1 VPDTAYAGEQ
11 IVEVAAADDDVLRVE
26 HIAKRFGPTIALRD
40 INLHLRK
47 GEVLALLGDNG
58 AGKSTLIKILSGF
71 HQPDSGSMWCK
82 GEPYAPRSVQQAR
95 TAGIDTVYQDLALV
109 GQLTVFQNMFL
120 NREVVTKPLPLLS
133 NRAMRKR
140 TRAALDDIGIHIPSI
155 DLPVARLSGGQRQ
168 AIAVARVISGESD
181 IILLD
186 EPLAAMGAKEG
197 AQILDLVQRL
207 RDSGD
212 VSIILIVHNYIQVFQ
227 VCDRVNLIQ
236 DGVITFDKP
245 TSETSVD
252 ELNEIVVEQYR
263 RARLEAQRA
272 AGAADP
278 PTAVS
283 GDGATPASAP
293 DSGGAAGAGAAPGSG
308 PGPTG
313 STGEPATANDPST
326 ADDPPGTAPG
336 G

>member
-1 VPDTAYAGEQ
+1 MPEAAYAGEQ
-11 IVEVAAADDDVLRVE
+11 IVELHTADDDVLRVE
-26 HIAKRFGPTIALRD
+26 HISKRFGPTVALRD

-71 HQPDSGSMWCK
+71 HQSDGGSMWCK
-82 GEPYAPRSVQQAR
+82 GETYAPKSVEQSR
-95 TAGIDTVYQDLALV
+95 KSGIDTVFQDLALV
-109 GQLTVFQNMFL
+109 NQLTVFQNMFL
-120 NREVVTKPLPLLS
+120 HRELTAKPLPLLV
-133 NRAMRKR
+133 NRQMRKR
-140 TRAALDDIGIHIPSI
+140 TRAALDDIGIQIPSI

-168 AIAVARVISGESD
+168 AIAVARTISGEAD

-207 RDSGD
+207 RDSGE
-212 VSIILIVHNYIQVFQ
+212 VSIILIVHNYVQVFQ

-245 TSETSVD
+245 TSETSVA

-263 RARLEAQRA
+263 RARQEAQRA
-272 AGAADP
+272 MAD
-278 PTAVS
+278 TAVDVNAARAAVRG
-283 GDGATPASAP
+283 GDVDGDDASDAP
-293 DSGGAAGAGAAPGSG
+293 DDSPGDAPAG
-308 PGPTG
+308 
-313 STGEPATANDPST
+313 
-326 ADDPPGTAPG
+326 
-336 G
+336 